1 MDDIE
6 NIVFNNIIKHNNNH
20 KNKTYTEEEYNNIS
34 TEFMKSI
41 EHIKTNDD
49 ITKFQKHI
57 QRTFKISLSKSNLIY
72 FYKSLNI
79 DNLIIKNLIT
89 KKKINLIQE

>member
-6 NIVFNNIIKHNNNH
+6 NNVFNNIIKHNNNH

-79 DNLIIKNLIT
+79 DNLIIKNLI
-89 KKKINLIQE
+89 I